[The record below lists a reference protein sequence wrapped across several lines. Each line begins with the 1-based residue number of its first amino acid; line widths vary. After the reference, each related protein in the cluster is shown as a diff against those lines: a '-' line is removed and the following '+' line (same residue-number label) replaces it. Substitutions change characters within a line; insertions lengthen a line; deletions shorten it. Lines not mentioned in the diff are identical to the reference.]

1 MEKKTFRIGDYLK
14 QKGYNF
20 TGLDESGQP
29 MVESDTGEVKKFN
42 VEGFLKAKGLDP
54 AAVDV
59 SWNSPS
65 NPVDTSIV
73 SLPDRM
79 ALKTGNTRGQLEYLK
94 KSFEDSAYS
103 DEHGLMVKSKG
114 VWSKVDQS
122 SMDPWELTK
131 DIAESVVPLA
141 ASVAASTAGA
151 VKGAALGSVAG
162 PVGAAVGGIAGA
174 GVGGGAAEGLRI
186 VMGRALGTYNGNAD
200 EVQKDLMWETFLNMG
215 GQAVSL
221 AAKPTF
227 KMLANAAKTI
237 KNEAVPA
244 TKEVVSVIYGATTGA
259 GTTLTRALIEN
270 PDDVARTAQMSLAR
284 NSFDATA
291 VKSELAKKN
300 IDTMQE
306 LVQRG
311 KPALSKAYV
320 ELKDKFL
327 ETVPGDF
334 KANIREPIF
343 ETMAELQRQGFGK
356 FMVKNTA
363 IDDVAS
369 KQLSKLKLGDLSF
382 KMSSPDDIAKIVASG
397 RFPDRLS
404 KETVSAIG
412 EYVDEMNKWLY
423 AGDHLKGK
431 AAAEAALTVKKSLS
445 DIAFSI
451 KEKANSKVASKVTE
465 FSVMLDNS
473 LAKNFA
479 EKNINESFQAMNAI
493 YADKIGMIEDMQS
506 IIARNATTET
516 FVNKLMTAPGK
527 SGTAKGYAQEL
538 AELIGGDAP
547 DKLKSIIV
555 NESAAAFS
563 SFAPSFSKL
572 APTLA
577 ATAGS
582 TAVATG
588 MTSAPIALAVGSQA
602 SPRLV
607 MNQFKAAKKVFDYGS
622 VLRDHIQSMTPEMRM
637 EWLRKPEAVNAVFR
651 TVLEAYD
658 SEDSQVKAVLER
670 TGVIPSEVNSSEQR

>member
-1 MEKKTFRIGDYLK
+1 MNKPVLDMGAFLAASGSEFL
-14 QKGYNF
+14 
-20 TGLDESGQP
+20 GLD
-29 MVESDTGEVKKFN
+29 SDGSPLVKSKDGK
-42 VEGFLKAKGLDP
+42 EGVLDVRAMFKAQGINPLD
-54 AAVDV
+54 VDV
-59 SWNSPS
+59 EWNTPK

-73 SLPDRM
+73 PLSDRINLGM
-79 ALKTGNTRGQLEYLK
+79 GNTRGQLEYLK
-94 KSFEDSAYS
+94 KSFDDSAYS

-114 VWSKVDQS
+114 VWSKVDSS

-141 ASVAASTAGA
+141 ASVAASTVGA
-151 VKGAALGSVAG
+151 VKGAAAGAIAG

-174 GVGGGAAEGLRI
+174 GVGGGAAEGMRI

-200 EVQKDLMWETFLNMG
+200 EVQKDIMWETFLNMG
-215 GQAVSL
+215 GQAVAL
-221 AAKPTF
+221 GAKPTF
-227 KMLANAAKTI
+227 KMIANAAKSI
-237 KNEAVPA
+237 KNQAAPA

-270 PDDVARTAQMSLAR
+270 PDEVAKTAHLSLIK
-284 NSFDATA
+284 NSFDSSA
-291 VKSELAKKN
+291 VKADLAKKN
-300 IDTMQE
+300 VDTMKG
-306 LVQRG
+306 LIKDG
-311 KPALSKAYV
+311 KPALSKAYM

-327 ETVPGDF
+327 ETVPADF

-343 ETMAELQRQGFGK
+343 ETMSELQRQGFGK

-382 KMSSPDDIAKIVASG
+382 KMSSPEDINKIVASG

-404 KETVSAIG
+404 TETVDAIRG
-412 EYVDEMNKWLY
+412 YVDEMNKWLY
-423 AGDHLKGK
+423 AGDHLRGK
-431 AAAEAALTVKKSLS
+431 AAADAALTVKKSLS

-451 KEKANSKVASKVTE
+451 KEKATSKVGAKVTE
-465 FSVMLDNS
+465 FSVMLDDS
-473 LAKNFA
+473 LARNFA
-479 EKNINESFQAMNAI
+479 EKNINESFQAMNSL
-493 YADKIGMIEDMQS
+493 YANKISMIDDLQS
-506 IIARNATTET
+506 VIARDATTET

-547 DKLKSIIV
+547 DRLKSIIV

-572 APTLA
+572 APMLG

-582 TAVATG
+582 AAVATG
-588 MTSAPIALAVGSQA
+588 TMAAPVAVAIGSQA
-602 SPRLV
+602 SPRVV
-607 MNQFKAAKKVFDYGS
+607 MGQFKAAKKVFDYGS
-622 VLRDHIQSMTPEMRM
+622 VLREHIQSMSPELRM

-670 TGVIPSEVNSSEQR
+670 TGVIPPGGQSHGP